1 MKVWEIF
8 YITNPKLNN
17 KDLRHASIE
26 DNLVEVNF
34 EIVTSVC
41 KLCRISDYW

>member
-1 MKVWEIF
+1 M
-8 YITNPKLNN
+8 TNPKSNN

-26 DNLVEVNF
+26 DILVEVNF

-41 KLCRISDYW
+41 KLRRISDYW